1 MNGAIFLLQAN
12 DQLVPMTEQAYDS
25 EALLQQL
32 LARHPSLLAGDQMN
46 VSAARRWLLVSR
58 EVSVPDSED
67 GTGRW
72 HLDHL
77 FLDQDGIPTLVEVK
91 RSTDT
96 RIRREVVGQ
105 MLDYAANAVLHWP
118 VAKIRAQLEA
128 RCQQEGADV
137 EDVLQ
142 GHLNLEADPEEFWK
156 TVETNL
162 QAGRIR
168 LVFVADVIPSELR
181 RIIEFLN
188 RQMNPAEVLGVEV
201 RQYVS
206 AELRTLVPRVVG
218 QTADK
223 DRTGPPREKRE
234 WNEDLFF
241 PALEQKHGLAEADVA
256 RRILKWARDHG
267 MRITWGSGKLDG
279 SFVPVLERGSEMYY
293 PIAVYTYGRVEI
305 QFQWL
310 KSRPPFDD
318 ESVRVE
324 LLRRLNEI
332 AGVSISDDAITR
344 RPRIDL
350 TTLTSP
356 DALHRFLE
364 VLDWLVAKIESHH
377 TVPSA

>member
-1 MNGAIFLLQAN
+1 MNGAIFLLQAD

-46 VSAARRWLLVSR
+46 GSVSRRWLLVSR
-58 EVSVPDSED
+58 EMSVPDSED
-67 GTGRW
+67 GPGRW

-77 FLDQDGIPTLVEVK
+77 FLDQDGVPTLVEVK

-118 VAKIRAQLEA
+118 VAGIRAQTES
-128 RCQQEGADV
+128 RCQAEGLEV
-137 EDVLQ
+137 EDALRGQ
-142 GHLNLEADPEEFWK
+142 LGLETDPEDFWR

-168 LVFVADVIPSELR
+168 LVFVADVIPIELR

-188 RQMNPAEVLGVEV
+188 RQMIPAEVLGVEV
-201 RQYVS
+201 RQYMGQG
-206 AELRTLVPRVVG
+206 LRTLVPRVVG

-223 DRTGPPREKRE
+223 EKGGAPRETRQWDEDSFFQLLKEKRG
-234 WNEDLFF
+234 
-241 PALEQKHGLAEADVA
+241 AAETEVA
-256 RRILKWARDHG
+256 QRILQWSRQN
-267 MRITWGSGKLDG
+267 MTRITWGSGKQDG
-279 SFVPVLERGSEMYY
+279 SFIPVLEYGAETFY
-293 PIAVYTYGRVEI
+293 PVAVYTYGRAEI
-305 QFQWL
+305 QFQWI

-318 ESVRVE
+318 EIVRRE

-332 AGVSISDDAITR
+332 PGVSLPDDAISR
-344 RPRIDL
+344 RPRIEL
-350 TTLTSP
+350 QTLTSP
-356 DALHRFLE
+356 DALQKFFE
-364 VLDWLVAKIESHH
+364 VLNWTLEQIETHKA
-377 TVPSA
+377 TEPA